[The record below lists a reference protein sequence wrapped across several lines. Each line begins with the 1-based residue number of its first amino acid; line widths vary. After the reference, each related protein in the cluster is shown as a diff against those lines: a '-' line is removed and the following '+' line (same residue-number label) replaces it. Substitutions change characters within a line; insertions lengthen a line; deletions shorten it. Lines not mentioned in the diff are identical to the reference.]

1 LPPNNEI
8 FTQNNIAYRLGKI
21 LFFNVNKIKKQ
32 KRRFP
37 MLYDKLSDNELI
49 AAYMQGDKQSF
60 EALLA
65 RHQNK
70 VFNYILS
77 LVKDKALAD
86 DIFQDTYIKIVNTLR
101 SGTYRDEGKYI
112 QWVMRIAHNLV
123 IDHFRRS
130 QRFPTIR
137 TDENFD
143 IFDVLDNSEESIEQK
158 IIRTQ
163 IHSDVKKL
171 IRQLPDEQRR
181 VLVMRHYANMSFKDI
196 ADKTGVSINT
206 ALGRMRYALINMRR
220 LAEENSMVLYI

>member
-1 LPPNNEI
+1 
-8 FTQNNIAYRLGKI
+8 
-21 LFFNVNKIKKQ
+21 
-32 KRRFP
+32 
-37 MLYDKLSDNELI
+37 MLYDNKSDNELV
-49 AAYMQGDKQSF
+49 ADYMNGDKQAF
-60 EALLA
+60 EVLLS

-143 IFDVLDNSEESIEQK
+143 IFDVLGNSEESVEQK
-158 IIRTQ
+158 IIKTQ
-163 IHSDVKKL
+163 INSDVKKL

-181 VLVMRHYANMSFKDI
+181 VLVMRHYSNMSFKDI

-220 LAEENSMVLYI
+220 MAEENAMVLHM

>member
-1 LPPNNEI
+1 
-8 FTQNNIAYRLGKI
+8 
-21 LFFNVNKIKKQ
+21 
-32 KRRFP
+32 

-60 EALLA
+60 EVLLS

-123 IDHFRRS
+123 IDHFRRN

-196 ADKTGVSINT
+196 ADRTGVSINT

>member
-1 LPPNNEI
+1 
-8 FTQNNIAYRLGKI
+8 
-21 LFFNVNKIKKQ
+21 
-32 KRRFP
+32 

-49 AAYMQGDKQSF
+49 ATYMQGDKQAF
-60 EALLA
+60 EVLLA
-65 RHQNK
+65 RHQQK
-70 VFNYILS
+70 VFNYIFS

-123 IDHFRRS
+123 IDHFRRN
-130 QRFPTIR
+130 QRFPLVR

-143 IFDVLDNSEESIEQK
+143 IFDVLDNSEESVEQK
-158 IIRTQ
+158 IIKTQ

-196 ADKTGVSINT
+196 SDKTGVSINT

-220 LAEENSMVLYI
+220 LAEENQMVLYL